1 MDNPL
6 ISAVRGAICVP
17 NDDPSLIELAACKL
31 YSTVLEANGI
41 EESDIACLL
50 ITQTSDLKSRNPAT
64 GLRKGGFCSVTPLFC
79 MQELEIEGMLERV
92 IRVMVITNRAVVQT
106 IPIFLD
112 GAEKLRPD
120 LANLGNIQPS

>member
-1 MDNPL
+1 MNNPL
-6 ISAVRGAICVP
+6 ISAVRGAICVERDEP
-17 NDDPSLIELAACKL
+17 ALIEEAVCKL
-31 YSTVLEANGI
+31 YSELLKANEI

-50 ITQTSDLKSRNPAT
+50 LTQTGDLKSRNPAG
-64 GLRKGGFCSVTPLFC
+64 GLRKGGYCATTPLFC

-92 IRVMVITNRAVVQT
+92 IRLLVITNRAVGQVK
-106 IPIFLD
+106 PIFLD

>member
-1 MDNPL
+1 MNNPL
-6 ISAVRGAICVP
+6 ISAVRGAICVERDEP
-17 NDDPSLIELAACKL
+17 ALIEEAVCKL
-31 YSTVLEANGI
+31 YSALLKANEI

-50 ITQTSDLKSRNPAT
+50 LTQTGDLKSRNPAG
-64 GLRKGGFCSVTPLFC
+64 GLRKGGYCATTPLFC

-92 IRVMVITNRAVVQT
+92 IRLLVITNRAVGQVK
-106 IPIFLD
+106 PIFLD